1 MESRPIGLW
10 FLPFPFPLLAS
21 FSIQTKSVSKS
32 ISVSAYSRIY
42 SREDDVQLPCPRSL
56 TEPSVSQ
63 RKNRKNDIGFES
75 CVDSWLLCFSR
86 SLDLPS
92 SASLH
97 YPLLPFPEQM
107 SGLLCRALSSC
118 CEHICSK
125 SEPFAPLHLEG

>member
-10 FLPFPFPLLAS
+10 FLPFSFPLVAS
-21 FSIQTKSVSKS
+21 FSIQIRSASKS

-42 SREDDVQLPCPRSL
+42 SREDDFRLPCSRSL
-56 TEPSVSQ
+56 TELSVSGK
-63 RKNRKNDIGFES
+63 KNRKNDTGFES
-75 CVDSWLLCFSR
+75 CVDSWLLCLFR
-86 SLDLPS
+86 SLDLLS
-92 SASLH
+92 SLSQH
-97 YPLLPFPEQM
+97 YSLLPFPEQT